1 MTLNMS
7 PATAGGSIGKS
18 KQRLALAALLIAAV
32 FVVGFILQTTDKKK
46 KQAGANLG
54 AAGTSSTITPAGQ
67 GAVSAYS
74 ANLTQS
80 VSNYQQNAQQQAAAA
95 PQGQAVASAYPQ
107 GGAPS
112 NGAPY
117 SASKPAPYGS
127 NGGQATIPSTA
138 YSQPGYAPPQQL
150 PLPRGAAI
158 KRSADKADIR
168 DDMAQQNEK
177 RRYEARYG
185 SSVAQSKRTDSRL
198 PASGY
203 AAAPAASMAAP
214 GSALPAGYA
223 AMLAKLLPAAKN
235 DTTAEEHTAA
245 ATTKS
250 KHPERRPGT
259 FMVPEGTTID
269 TVLQTR
275 LNGSFAGPAKVM
287 VTNPVYDRA
296 RQIVLIPAGTILLGD
311 VRAVQKVGEDRL
323 AVTFHRML
331 RTDGFN
337 ADLDTFTGL
346 DQIGETA
353 LKDKVNHHY
362 VEVFGVSVALGAI
375 AGLAEMS
382 SGGSSYGSESGQS
395 MYMQGFG
402 QSLDMSA
409 QRILDKYTNILPT
422 VTIRE
427 GTRVKVYLTNDIYL
441 PPAVAKPILD

>member
-1 MTLNMS
+1 
-7 PATAGGSIGKS
+7 
-18 KQRLALAALLIAAV
+18 
-32 FVVGFILQTTDKKK
+32 
-46 KQAGANLG
+46 
-54 AAGTSSTITPAGQ
+54 
-67 GAVSAYS
+67 
-74 ANLTQS
+74 
-80 VSNYQQNAQQQAAAA
+80 
-95 PQGQAVASAYPQ
+95 
-107 GGAPS
+107 
-112 NGAPY
+112 
-117 SASKPAPYGS
+117 
-127 NGGQATIPSTA
+127 
-138 YSQPGYAPPQQL
+138 
-150 PLPRGAAI
+150 
-158 KRSADKADIR
+158 
-168 DDMAQQNEK
+168 
-177 RRYEARYG
+177 
-185 SSVAQSKRTDSRL
+185 
-198 PASGY
+198 
-203 AAAPAASMAAP
+203 
-214 GSALPAGYA
+214 
-223 AMLAKLLPAAKN
+223 
-235 DTTAEEHTAA
+235 
-245 ATTKS
+245 
-250 KHPERRPGT
+250 
-259 FMVPEGTTID
+259 MVPEGTTID

-311 VRAVQKVGEDRL
+311 VRAVQKIGEDRL